1 MTPRSLTQLLL
12 GACLAFATPAVA
24 GNWEEVYTAEGVTVS
39 KKDTEG
45 TPLVAFKG
53 ETVYDVPVE
62 DVMGVLLDNEH
73 RIEWV
78 DRLYTNHIVEA
89 QSPYDYVLY
98 QAFDLPAMF
107 ADRDYVYHGVASRDA
122 STGVVTLNMQSIEH
136 PKAPATVGVRAELL
150 NSRYILT
157 PLENNTKTRVEVEI
171 QTDPKGWM
179 PAWLT
184 NMVQKDWPL
193 ETLNGIR
200 GQFAKPHHKPHALPG
215 MDAVAPEPAEAP
227 VAEAPAGDAPAT
239 DAPTSDAPATDAP
252 ATDAPAPDAAPAPQ

>member
-1 MTPRSLTQLLL
+1 MNRILTGLMLA
-12 GACLAFATPAVA
+12 GLAFAPAALA
-24 GNWEEVYTAEGVTVS
+24 GTWEEVYTAEGVTVS
-39 KKDTEG
+39 RMDTEG

-62 DVMGVLLDNEH
+62 DVLGVLLDNDH
-73 RIEWV
+73 RVEWV

-89 QSPYDYVLY
+89 ESPYDYILY

-122 STGVVTLNMQSIEH
+122 GTGVVTLRMQSVEH

-200 GQFAKPHHKPHALPG
+200 GQFAKAHHKPF
-215 MDAVAPEPAEAP
+215 
-227 VAEAPAGDAPAT
+227 
-239 DAPTSDAPATDAP
+239 
-252 ATDAPAPDAAPAPQ
+252 PAPGQAAAPAPAPAEEAPAAPAAPAGTEAPAEAAPVVEAPPAPAPAPQ